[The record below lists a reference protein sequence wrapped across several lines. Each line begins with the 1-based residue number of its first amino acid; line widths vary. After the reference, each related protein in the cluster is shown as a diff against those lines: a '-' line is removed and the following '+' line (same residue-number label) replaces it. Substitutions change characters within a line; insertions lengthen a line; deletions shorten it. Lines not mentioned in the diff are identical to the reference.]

1 VATQT
6 RIRLTGAQRRDQIL
20 GVTEALAE
28 REGFHALTMEAV
40 ARAAGVTRPV
50 VYGHFGDLPGLVD
63 ALLDRVTE
71 QALAQLEDVMPDRL
85 AVDSTRDALLISVR
99 GYLDAVRAHPHT
111 WRLILMPPEGAP
123 DSLRARVTAAR
134 EQVFARLEASLR
146 DGFSDGGG
154 SPDPEITAHMASA
167 YSDELARL
175 VLTDPGRY
183 PIERLMEHTTWMVDA
198 LLTSRS

>member
-1 VATQT
+1 VEAQT
-6 RIRLTGAQRRDQIL
+6 RTRLTGAQRRDQIL
-20 GVTEALAE
+20 DATEALAG
-28 REGFHALTMEAV
+28 RAGFHALSMEAV

-71 QALAQLEDVMPDRL
+71 QALGQLEEVMPDRL
-85 AVDSTRDALLISVR
+85 QADSTRAALLAATR
-99 GYLDAVRAHPHT
+99 GYLEAVRRHPDT

-123 DSLRARVTAAR
+123 DTLRERVSAAR
-134 EQVFARLEASLR
+134 ETVFARLEASLR
-146 DGFSDGGG
+146 EGFTDGRG
-154 SPDPEITAHMASA
+154 SPDPEITAHTASA

-183 PIERLMEHTTWMVDA
+183 PIERLMAHTTWMVDR
-198 LLTSRS
+198 LLGRP

>member
-1 VATQT
+1 VVT
-6 RIRLTGAQRRDQIL
+6 RTRTRLSGPQRRDQIL
-20 GVTEALAE
+20 AATEALAG
-28 REGFHALTMEAV
+28 RAGFHALSMEAV

-71 QALAQLEDVMPDRL
+71 EALAQLEEVMPDRL
-85 AVDSTRDALLISVR
+85 PIESTRDALLAAVR
-99 GYLDAVRAHPHT
+99 GYLEAVRAHPHT

-123 DSLRARVTAAR
+123 DTLRARVTAAR
-134 EQVFARLEASLR
+134 EEVFARLEASLR
-146 DGFSDGGG
+146 EGFAEGRG

-175 VLTDPGRY
+175 VLTEPARY

-198 LLTSRS
+198 LLAERA